1 MRPQSLKSKFLKKI
15 SLTLLVVFAINTAI
29 FYGLFRTEFRSAI
42 QEKGEAL
49 SFAVQDRTQAN
60 LRMTGGD
67 HSALRGLSIELQ
79 RLISNRH
86 QVEYARLVNRDGTVL
101 ASNLPNEVG
110 DQVTVSTP
118 DRADSSMVISRGN
131 YLEVIARIPDSD
143 GILVQMGFDSA
154 AFNQK
159 VFRTIFLLIFIGI
172 ASLLILSVLV
182 NYWIRESVEAPLD
195 TLVRDANRVAEG
207 DLTVSFD
214 TESDGSDEI
223 SRLMLSFSRMT
234 EGLRAIVSRIND
246 ITGSLSQE
254 TIQLRGQNEQLTE
267 AIQSQNASLQDSI
280 QSIEH
285 IDRNTGEI
293 NERVEEL
300 FLVSQE
306 SSSSILEMGGSIE
319 EVKEHVAQLS
329 GAVAETSSSII
340 EITRSISEVASRSQ
354 DLAGGADDMNEAIQQ
369 ITTTITNVE
378 QNAQQ
383 STELANQVS
392 KSAKE
397 GLESV
402 EKSGDSMNRIKIS
415 VQETAEVIQQLGSRS
430 QEIGEIITVINQ
442 VTEKTNLLAL
452 NAAIIAAA
460 AGEHGSSFG
469 VVADGIRDLARQVA
483 AKTREI
489 EQLVQGVQKETNKAV
504 EKVASGLTTVN
515 EGEELSRA
523 AMEKLGQIYDLSL
536 RSEDMSNHISQA
548 MAEQNRSSQ
557 ALAEASQ
564 RVSTISHQIAIA
576 TQQEASA
583 SNQIQRSVTQ
593 MEELANSVL
602 RATREQSE
610 GSKRISESIHRITTS
625 VTAIN
630 DLATDHKTE
639 SESVLRSIQA
649 NQTLLQANDDLL
661 HSLQEHAVRVD
672 SAVGNLQQ
680 AIDRFQTS

>member
-1 MRPQSLKSKFLKKI
+1 MRRQSLKTRFLQKI
-15 SLTLLVVFAINTAI
+15 SITLLVVFAVNMAI
-29 FYGLFRTEFRSAI
+29 FYGLFRSEFRLAI

-49 SFAVQDRTQAN
+49 SFAVRDRAQSN
-60 LRMTGGD
+60 LQMTGGD
-67 HSALRGLSIELQ
+67 HSALRGLSVELQ
-79 RLISNRH
+79 RLISGQN
-86 QVEYARLVNRDGTVL
+86 QVEYARLVNQNGVIL
-101 ASNLPNEVG
+101 ASNQALEVNDRISLEKPPAG
-110 DQVTVSTP
+110 ETSTV
-118 DRADSSMVISRGN
+118 VSRGN
-131 YLEVIARIPDSD
+131 HLEVFASIPNTD
-143 GILVQMGFDSA
+143 GLLVQIGFESS

-159 VFRTIFLLIFIGI
+159 VFRTTFILIFIALG
-172 ASLLILSVLV
+172 SLLLLALFV

-195 TLVRDANRVAEG
+195 ELVRDADRVAEG
-207 DLTVSFD
+207 DLSVAFA
-214 TESDGSDEI
+214 TEQERSDEI
-223 SRLMLSFSRMT
+223 GRLIGAFSRMT
-234 EGLRAIVSRIND
+234 EGLRGIVQRINH
-246 ITGSLSQE
+246 ITGSLSDE
-254 TIQLRGQNEQLTE
+254 TVQLRSQNEELT
-267 AIQSQNASLQDSI
+267 AAVHGQNASLQDSI

-306 SSSSILEMGGSIE
+306 SSSSILQMGGSIE

-369 ITTTITNVE
+369 ITQTITNVE

-383 STELANQVS
+383 STDLANQVS
-392 KSAKE
+392 KSARE

-402 EKSGDSMNRIKIS
+402 EKSGDSMNRIKVS
-415 VQETAEVIQQLGSRS
+415 VQETAEVIQQLGNRS

-460 AGEHGSSFG
+460 AGEHGASFG

-489 EQLVQGVQKETNKAV
+489 EQLVQGVQKETHKAV
-504 EKVASGLTTVN
+504 EKVTSGLSTVH

-523 AMEKLGQIYDLSL
+523 ARDKLGQIYDLSL
-536 RSEDMSNHISQA
+536 RSEDMSHHISDA

-557 ALAEASQ
+557 SLAEASQ
-564 RVSTISHQIAIA
+564 RVSTISHQIAVA

-610 GSKRISESIHRITTS
+610 GSKRISEAIHRITTS

-630 DLATDHKTE
+630 DLATDHKSE

-649 NQTLLQANDDLL
+649 NQSLLQANDDLL
-661 HSLQEHAVRVD
+661 HSLQDHVVRVNT
-672 SAVGNLQQ
+672 AVTDLQQ
-680 AIDRFQTS
+680 AIDRFQT